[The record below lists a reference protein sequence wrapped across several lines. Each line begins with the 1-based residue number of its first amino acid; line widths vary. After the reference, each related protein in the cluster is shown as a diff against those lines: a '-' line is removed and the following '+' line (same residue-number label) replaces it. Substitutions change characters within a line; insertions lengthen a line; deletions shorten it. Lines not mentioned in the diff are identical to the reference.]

1 MGRVRTIKTV
11 INIREAGGYLTFTT
25 AGKIRKT
32 AGHIEPQ
39 TLCLYVHT
47 PKQPAKSQ

>member
-1 MGRVRTIKTV
+1 MGRVHTIKTV
-11 INIREAGGYLTFTT
+11 INIR
-25 AGKIRKT
+25 AGKIKKT